1 MPSSTFLNLAP
12 EKQEKLLSAAV
23 REFTERPYNEAS
35 INRIVREAGIPRG
48 SFYMY
53 FRDKEDLFHYL
64 MEESINEMLMV
75 FEEVLRSQGGDI
87 FAALPAMY
95 DHLQSRR
102 SADRSLGGMG
112 MMSAIVNR
120 NDGLQKGGLLEFLD
134 PDHILK
140 RMEGCVNPDLLDL
153 REPEDLNCI
162 LRMLIVLIVPIMYN
176 GIRPETDP
184 EDREKLERALE
195 ILRRGMG
202 AKTHP
207 AQRSKR
213 SCLYGRTDEEN
224 EGGSVCAC
232 VRNGAEK
239 EIRPAQEQESK
250 KMDENCHCRGGDRRC
265 GGRLHGQGIQKGKR
279 LSRRQLSGGSGHPA
293 GSDAVRYWNG
303 DPEARRFL

>member
-1 MPSSTFLNLAP
+1 MRDLVPDIREIITDRKEAGGLPSSTFLNLAP

-120 NDGLQKGGLLEFLD
+120 NDGLQKGGLL
-134 PDHILK
+134 
-140 RMEGCVNPDLLDL
+140 DLLDL

-207 AQRSKR
+207 AQRS
-213 SCLYGRTDEEN
+213 
-224 EGGSVCAC
+224 
-232 VRNGAEK
+232 
-239 EIRPAQEQESK
+239 
-250 KMDENCHCRGGDRRC
+250 
-265 GGRLHGQGIQKGKR
+265 
-279 LSRRQLSGGSGHPA
+279 
-293 GSDAVRYWNG
+293 
-303 DPEARRFL
+303 

>member
-1 MPSSTFLNLAP
+1 MRDPVPDIREIITDRKEAGGLPSSTFLNLAP

-75 FEEVLRSQGGDI
+75 FEEVLHSQGGDI
-87 FAALPAMY
+87 F
-95 DHLQSRR
+95 
-102 SADRSLGGMG
+102 
-112 MMSAIVNR
+112 VNR

-134 PDHILK
+134 PDRILK
-140 RMEGCVNPDLLDL
+140 RMEDCVNPDLLDL

-184 EDREKLERALE
+184 EDREKLQHALE

-207 AQRSKR
+207 AQRS
-213 SCLYGRTDEEN
+213 
-224 EGGSVCAC
+224 
-232 VRNGAEK
+232 
-239 EIRPAQEQESK
+239 
-250 KMDENCHCRGGDRRC
+250 
-265 GGRLHGQGIQKGKR
+265 
-279 LSRRQLSGGSGHPA
+279 
-293 GSDAVRYWNG
+293 
-303 DPEARRFL
+303 